1 MKKIFILG
9 IALSMFSFLAS
20 FGQKTGQDV
29 ARSTKKDQSKLYND
43 VNIAYGIGSLYIF
56 TGNVNHSYPTYNSYS
71 TQRTDINSMGT
82 LMIGYNRMLTKTIM
96 IGFVASYFNCTYKKT
111 YNNYGGSNNTGTATF
126 NDNLLNGIARIT
138 FNYVNKPV
146 VRVYSSFGMGI
157 TVDLSN
163 ARGDYAGSQKETD
176 RKILPAGQIT
186 FMGVRFGRSF
196 GGFVEFGIGTNA
208 IITGGLNYQ
217 FGD

>member
-1 MKKIFILG
+1 MKNIYILCFVF
-9 IALSMFSFLAS
+9 SMFPFLAS

-29 ARSTKKDQSKLYND
+29 VKSTKKDQSKLYND

-56 TGNVNHSYPTYNSYS
+56 TSNVNHSYPTYDTYS
-71 TQRTDINSMGT
+71 SNRTDINSMGSF
-82 LMIGYNRMLTKTIM
+82 MIGYNRMLTKTIM
-96 IGFVASYFNCTYKKT
+96 IGFVASYINCTYKRT
-111 YNNYGGSNNTGTATF
+111 YYNYEGSSNIGSASF

-157 TVDLSN
+157 TVDISN
-163 ARGDYAGSQKETD
+163 AQGDQAGAVEETD